1 MCGVSG
7 IFSPNRPIEK
17 SLNMMLGTLEHR
29 GPDNTGKYISENFGM
44 AHNRLSII
52 DLSDEANQP
61 MQDDSGRYL
70 ISFNG
75 EIFNYKELREE
86 LSLAGNVFQT
96 NSDTEILLKG
106 FIKNGK
112 SFLDKLRGFYS
123 FCIYDSLENK
133 AFFSRD
139 CFGKKPLYFLKIKKN
154 LYLVQRLNLF

>member
-1 MCGVSG
+1 MRSFRY
-7 IFSPNRPIEK
+7 FSPNRPIEK

-44 AHNRLSII
+44 AHNRLNII

-106 FIKNGK
+106 
-112 SFLDKLRGFYS
+112 L
-123 FCIYDSLENK
+123 
-133 AFFSRD
+133 
-139 CFGKKPLYFLKIKKN
+139 
-154 LYLVQRLNLF
+154 